1 MNAQVMEAAEK
12 NRKIKSFKSL
22 GRLNMSQS
30 NELVGDRMAGQIEEY
45 KRLFREATVADQ
57 MKLFQL
63 HIVIYLVVNILWL
76 ALNMM
81 GNISITPAWAIYFS
95 PVGWGLLVI
104 VHYWFYVRGAD
115 KLCRLREDLVESRI
129 K

>member
-1 MNAQVMEAAEK
+1 
-12 NRKIKSFKSL
+12 
-22 GRLNMSQS
+22 
-30 NELVGDRMAGQIEEY
+30 MAGTIEEY
-45 KRLFREATVADQ
+45 KRLFREATVSDQ

-63 HIVIYLVVNILWL
+63 HIAIYLVVNIIWL

-81 GNISITPAWAIYFS
+81 GTISISPIWAMYYS

-104 VHYWFYVRGAD
+104 VHYWFYVRGAE
-115 KLCRLREDLVESRI
+115 KLCMLREEMVEAKI

>member
-1 MNAQVMEAAEK
+1 
-12 NRKIKSFKSL
+12 
-22 GRLNMSQS
+22 
-30 NELVGDRMAGQIEEY
+30 MAGTINEY
-45 KRLFREATVADQ
+45 KKLFREATVADQ

-63 HIVIYLVVNILWL
+63 HIAIYLVVNIIWL

-81 GNISITPAWAIYFS
+81 GNITISPAWAIYYS

-104 VHYWFYVRGAD
+104 VHYWFYVRGAEN
-115 KLCRLREDLVESRI
+115 LCMLREEMVEAKI

>member
-1 MNAQVMEAAEK
+1 
-12 NRKIKSFKSL
+12 
-22 GRLNMSQS
+22 
-30 NELVGDRMAGQIEEY
+30 MAGTIEEY
-45 KRLFREATVADQ
+45 KRLFREATVSDQ

-63 HIVIYLVVNILWL
+63 HIAIYLVVNIIWL

-81 GNISITPAWAIYFS
+81 GKISISPPWAMYYS

-104 VHYWFYVRGAD
+104 VHYWFYVRGAE
-115 KLCRLREDLVESRI
+115 KLCMLREEMVEEKI